1 MTQFQFD
8 MICKIITNG
17 APALADELCG
27 ALDAFVKVY
36 HSVVT
41 ENEQL
46 KTQVASMTSKDESA
60 AKENAE

>member
-8 MICKIITNG
+8 LICKIITNG

-27 ALDAFVKVY
+27 SLDAFVKAYNGIVA
-36 HSVVT
+36 

-46 KTQVASMTSKDESA
+46 KQQITDMTTKEATSEDA
-60 AKENAE
+60 AE